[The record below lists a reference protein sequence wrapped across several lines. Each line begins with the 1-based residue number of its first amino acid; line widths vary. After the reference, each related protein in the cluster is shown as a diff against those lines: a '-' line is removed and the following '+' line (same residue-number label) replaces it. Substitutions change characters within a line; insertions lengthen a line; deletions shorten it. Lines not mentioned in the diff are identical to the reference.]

1 MEQSIKPRMPSA
13 TIAIRPAT
21 SAVPVL
27 VFVALAGTMSMM
39 SFTAVIGPVAR
50 LLGMA
55 EWHVGLALTASGAL
69 WTLSARRWGRRSDRV
84 GRKRVLLTALA
95 GYAAVYLLM
104 AVFVDLAL
112 RSPPL
117 LLVSV
122 LALVGTRAVEGLF
135 YAAVPSTAAALVADE
150 TPPAGR
156 AGVMARLGAA
166 NAVGLVVGPA
176 LAGWIAFHDLALA
189 LYAAL
194 ALPVLSWLVVWLK
207 LPGPPPTPPPVRERG
222 QPAPAWRD
230 PRLRLPLFAAFASI
244 LAVTISQVIVGFF
257 AIDRLHLA
265 PAAGAKVAGLTLA
278 ALGVGLMGSQA
289 LVMRCRSVPP
299 ARWIAMGALIAAGGF
314 GSMVL
319 VAQQWQLLA
328 AYAVGAFGMG
338 FVMPA
343 FPALAANAVA
353 AHEQG
358 ATQGAVASVQGMG
371 MVLGPMLGTLLY
383 AWSPDAPYLL
393 LALVLAALALA
404 ARNHHLPSR
413 TPAQ

>member
-1 MEQSIKPRMPSA
+1 MPSA

-27 VFVALAGTMSMM
+27 VCVALAGTMSMM
-39 SFTAVIGPVAR
+39 AFTAVIGPVAR

-55 EWHVGLALTASGAL
+55 EWHVGLALTAAGLL
-69 WTLSARRWGRRSDRV
+69 WMLSARRWGRRSDRV
-84 GRKRVLLTALA
+84 GRRRVLLTALA
-95 GYAAVYLLM
+95 GYAAVYLVM

-122 LALVGTRAVEGLF
+122 LALVGTRAIEGLF

-156 AGVMARLGAA
+156 AGMMAKLGAA

-176 LAGWIAFHDLALA
+176 AAGWIAFHDLALA

-207 LPGPPPTPPPVRERG
+207 LPELPPVAPPVQRAAA
-222 QPAPAWRD
+222 APAWMDR
-230 PRLRLPLFAAFASI
+230 RLRLPLFAAFASI

-278 ALGVGLMGSQA
+278 ALGVGLMGAQV
-289 LVMRCRSVPP
+289 LVMRCKSVPP
-299 ARWIAMGALIAAGGF
+299 ARWITMGALVAAGGF
-314 GSMVL
+314 GAMVL
-319 VAQQWQLLA
+319 VVQEWQLLA
-328 AYAVGAFGMG
+328 TYAVGAFGMG

-358 ATQGAVASVQGMG
+358 ATQGAVASVQGLG

-383 AWSPDAPYLL
+383 AWSPNAPYLL
-393 LALVLAALALA
+393 LALVLAALALGA
-404 ARNHHLPSR
+404 GFHHSRSR
-413 TPAQ
+413 TPAG

>member
-1 MEQSIKPRMPSA
+1 MPSA
-13 TIAIRPAT
+13 TIATRPAT

-55 EWHVGLALTASGAL
+55 EWHVGLALTAAGLL
-69 WTLSARRWGRRSDRV
+69 WMLSARRWGRHGDRI
-84 GRKRVLLTALA
+84 GRKRVLLTALG
-95 GYAAVYLLM
+95 GYAAVYLVM

-122 LALVGTRAVEGLF
+122 LALVGTRAIEGLF

-156 AGVMARLGAA
+156 TGVMARLGAA

-176 LAGWIAFHDLALA
+176 LAGWIAFHDLAMA
-189 LYAAL
+189 LYAAV
-194 ALPVLSWLVVWLK
+194 ALPALSWLVVWLK
-207 LPGPPPTPPPVRERG
+207 LPELPPA
-222 QPAPAWRD
+222 APSMRRAGATSAWLD
-230 PRLRLPLFAAFASI
+230 PRLRLPIAAAFASI
-244 LAVTISQVIVGFF
+244 LTVTISQVIVGFF

-265 PAAGAKVAGLTLA
+265 PAAGAKMAGLTLA
-278 ALGVGLMGSQA
+278 ALGVGLMGAQA

-299 ARWIAMGALIAAGGF
+299 ARWIAMGALIAAAGF
-314 GSMVL
+314 GAMVL
-319 VAQQWQLLA
+319 VAQPWQLLA
-328 AYAVGAFGMG
+328 AYATGAFGMG
-338 FVMPA
+338 CVMPA

-358 ATQGAVASVQGMG
+358 ATQGAVASVQGLG

-383 AWSPDAPYLL
+383 AWSSNAPYLL
-393 LALVLAALALA
+393 LALVLAALALGA
-404 ARNHHLPSR
+404 GYQHSSSR
-413 TPAQ
+413 TPAT